1 MDVRKAYVDTPKG
14 QVHYLTTGTGA
25 PSRNR
30 PISAIVLL
38 HQTSDASTMWLP
50 VLPLLGEMGY
60 HAVAIDMPGHGNS
73 DAPPE
78 QPDAAEFA
86 RRVDE
91 VAQLL
96 ELGRYHIFGH
106 HFGATIAAWVAAN
119 HAEHVGKLLLYGW
132 PALDPAW
139 RKKMQQAS
147 DRPFSKDG
155 EDIKKYWMSRW
166 ETSDMGLPDGAS
178 SGFTADTARRTETA
192 RLQTGPTW
200 YYAYHAM
207 GFTDHAELA
216 GRISCPTLLFAGPR
230 DHMWEESESAVQDFS
245 NARFENVPGA
255 GLDISD
261 EMPEEFCRIVDTFL
275 RED

>member
-30 PISAIVLL
+30 PISSIVLL

-50 VLPLLGEMGY
+50 ILPLLGEMGY
-60 HAVAIDMPGHGNS
+60 HAVAIDMPGHGSS

-91 VAQLL
+91 AAQLL

-119 HAEHVGKLLLYGW
+119 HAGNVGKLLLYGW
-132 PALDPAW
+132 PAIKPDW
-139 RKKMQQAS
+139 RKKMREAS
-147 DRPFSKDG
+147 ARPFSKDG
-155 EDIKKYWMSRW
+155 QDVKGYWMMRW
-166 ETSDMGLPDGAS
+166 EGSDMGLPDGAS
-178 SGFTADTARRTETA
+178 SGFTADMARRAEIA
-192 RLQTGPTW
+192 LLQAGPTW
-200 YYAYHAM
+200 YYAYQAM

-216 GRISCPTLLFAGPR
+216 SHISCPTLLFAGPR
-230 DHMWEESESAVQDFS
+230 DHLWEESEEAVKDFA
-245 NARFENVPGA
+245 NARFEDVPGA
-255 GLDISD
+255 GVDIAED
-261 EMPEEFCRIVDTFL
+261 MPEELCRIVDIFL